1 MGHIAHLT
9 NPIYCIFKLYCKTP
23 DTQRSINWQSFL
35 ISYASFAQEIHR
47 KNWKA
52 SVQVRKI
59 TKKNLTSL
67 SKQTRGEITKS
78 FIFSLKIINLIFF
91 HASIWSMKNI
101 KLHVSMYAAPFTY
114 QKLKIH
120 FNKFWINIVCRFPL
134 SLSRNGDD
142 IRIYHLFLK

>member
-67 SKQTRGEITKS
+67 SKQTRGQITKS

-91 HASIWSMKNI
+91 MLLYEAWRISN
-101 KLHVSMYAAPFTY
+101 YTY
-114 QKLKIH
+114 QCMLLPLHTK
-120 FNKFWINIVCRFPL
+120 NWKFISINFELILSVDFLWVCPAMVMILEF
-134 SLSRNGDD
+134 
-142 IRIYHLFLK
+142 IIFF